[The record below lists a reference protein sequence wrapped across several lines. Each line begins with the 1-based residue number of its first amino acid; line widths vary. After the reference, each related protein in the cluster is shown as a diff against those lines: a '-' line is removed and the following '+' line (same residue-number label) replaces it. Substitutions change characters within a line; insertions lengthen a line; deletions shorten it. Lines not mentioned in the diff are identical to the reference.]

1 MKTQNKKQL
10 AFSLGLLISLSVLF
24 TACMGPTLSVKSEN
38 KQVPASFSNTN
49 DTANVAKTKWRN
61 FFTDANLIALIDTAL
76 QNNQELN
83 MMMQEINVA
92 KFEAKARKGAYL
104 PFANAFAGAGVD
116 KPGLYTSKGASDAA
130 HDIAPGKKIPDP
142 LSDLVVGASV
152 SWEIDIWKKLR
163 NNQKAAVNK
172 YLATVDGKNFMV
184 TQLIAEI
191 ANSYYE
197 LIALDNRL
205 DIIKKNIDLYQQSL
219 EIVKLQ
225 KSAAR
230 VTELAV
236 KRFEAELLKNQS
248 LQFYIEQQII
258 ETENKINFLVGRFPQ
273 KVNRNASNFTD
284 IVVDDMQI
292 GIPSQLLQN
301 RPDVKQAEKNLI
313 AAKLDV
319 ASTKAEFYPSFRITA
334 GAGFNAYNQTY
345 LFKAPESLIYG
356 LTGELV
362 SPLINR
368 NAIKAAYNSAK
379 AKQIQAVYNYERTI
393 LNSHV
398 EVVNLLNN
406 MANLQKSYELKLK
419 QVDALNQSIEIA
431 STLFRS
437 ARADYMEVLLTQ
449 RDALDS
455 RVELIETKKL
465 QLNAKVNMYRA
476 LGGGWN

>member
-1 MKTQNKKQL
+1 M
-10 AFSLGLLISLSVLF
+10 SLSVLV
-24 TACMGPTLSVKSEN
+24 TACMGPTLAVKTEN
-38 KQVPASFSNTN
+38 KQQPASFSNVK
-49 DTANVAKTKWRN
+49 DTANVAQTKWRN

-83 MMMQEINVA
+83 IMMQEINVA

-104 PFANAFAGAGVD
+104 PFANLFAGAGAE
-116 KPGLYTSKGASDAA
+116 KPGLYTSQGANEAA
-130 HDIAPGKKIPDP
+130 NNIAPGKKTPDP
-142 LSDLVVGASV
+142 LTDLVVGASV
-152 SWEIDIWKKLR
+152 SWEVDIWKKLR

-172 YLATVDGKNFMV
+172 YLATVEGKNFMV

-205 DIIKKNIDLYQQSL
+205 DIVKKNIELYEQSL
-219 EIVKLQ
+219 ETVKLQ

-248 LQFYIEQQII
+248 LQFYIEQQIV

-273 KVNRNASNFTD
+273 KVNRNSSNFID
-284 IVVDDMQI
+284 IAIDDMQY

-301 RPDVKQAEKNLI
+301 RPDIKQAEKNLV

-345 LFKAPESLIYG
+345 LFKSPESLMYG
-356 LTGELV
+356 LAGELI

-368 NAIKAAYNSAK
+368 NAIKAAYNGAR
-379 AKQIQAVYNYERTI
+379 AKQIQAVYNYERSI
-393 LNSHV
+393 LNGHV

-406 MANLQKSYELKLK
+406 IANLQKSYELKYK
-419 QVDALNQSIEIA
+419 QVETLNQSIEIA
-431 STLFRS
+431 STLFKS

-449 RDALDS
+449 RDALES

-465 QLNAKVNMYRA
+465 QLNARVNMYRA

>member
-1 MKTQNKKQL
+1 
-10 AFSLGLLISLSVLF
+10 
-24 TACMGPTLSVKSEN
+24 
-38 KQVPASFSNTN
+38 
-49 DTANVAKTKWRN
+49 
-61 FFTDANLIALIDTAL
+61 
-76 QNNQELN
+76 
-83 MMMQEINVA
+83 
-92 KFEAKARKGAYL
+92 
-104 PFANAFAGAGVD
+104 
-116 KPGLYTSKGASDAA
+116 
-130 HDIAPGKKIPDP
+130 
-142 LSDLVVGASV
+142 
-152 SWEIDIWKKLR
+152 
-163 NNQKAAVNK
+163 
-172 YLATVDGKNFMV
+172 
-184 TQLIAEI
+184 
-191 ANSYYE
+191 
-197 LIALDNRL
+197 
-205 DIIKKNIDLYQQSL
+205 
-219 EIVKLQ
+219 
-225 KSAAR
+225 
-230 VTELAV
+230 
-236 KRFEAELLKNQS
+236 
-248 LQFYIEQQII
+248 
-258 ETENKINFLVGRFPQ
+258 
-273 KVNRNASNFTD
+273 
-284 IVVDDMQI
+284 MQI

-356 LTGELV
+356 LAGELV

-368 NAIKAAYNSAK
+368 NAIKAAYNGAK